1 MSNWTDDK
9 ARGGYGGGN
18 PPDASEIQRQ
28 HQIETNKA
36 EEIRQ
41 RMLEE
46 QRRRE
51 GRS

>member
-1 MSNWTDDK
+1 MSNWTDDQ
-9 ARGGYGGGN
+9 ARHGYGGGN
-18 PPDASEIQRQ
+18 PPDASEIQRRQ
-28 HQIETNKA
+28 QIETNKA